1 MTIWQSCVHSQT
13 LSKFHHTPIVSHS
26 QTKRR
31 LMDRF
36 QAHMR
41 NVTVNKVDDTIGRH
55 FNLPG
60 HRKIADMKIHILD
73 FIHAHPKSSK
83 GAYLRNTTE
92 INWMHRLNTIE
103 PRGLNLMDCW
113 QD

>member
-1 MTIWQSCVHSQT
+1 ME
-13 LSKFHHTPIVSHS
+13 
-26 QTKRR
+26 
-31 LMDRF
+31 RF

-60 HRKIADMKIHILD
+60 HHKIADMKIHILD
-73 FIHAHPKSSK
+73 FIHAHPECRK
-83 GAYLRNTTE
+83 GAYLRNTIE
-92 INWMHRLNTIE
+92 INWMHRLNTLE